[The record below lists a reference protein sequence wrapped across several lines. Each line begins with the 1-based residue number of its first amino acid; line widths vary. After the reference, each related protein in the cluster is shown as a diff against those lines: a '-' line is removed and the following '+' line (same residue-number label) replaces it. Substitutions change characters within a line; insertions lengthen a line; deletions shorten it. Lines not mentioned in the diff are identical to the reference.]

1 MKQFSL
7 EEYIKNPSRKIVT
20 RDGKEARI
28 VCTDKKGRYPI
39 IALSQVLDDDDEEIH
54 SYTKSGKMFMS
65 IDSNADFESSITCL
79 VIFLVCLAKSSNP
92 KPFNAISPKL
102 VLNNL
107 WNPYPTPSNPIAVL
121 TESKLFSLNVS
132 YTPSV

>member
-39 IALSQVLDDDDEEIH
+39 IALSQVLDDDEEIH
-54 SYTKSGKMFMS
+54 SYTKSGKLFMDR
-65 IDSNADFESSITCL
+65 DSNADLFFAPEKHEGWVNLYKGNAYYYLGST
-79 VIFLVCLAKSSNP
+79 IFYQS
-92 KPFNAISPKL
+92 
-102 VLNNL
+102 
-107 WNPYPTPSNPIAVL
+107 
-121 TESKLFSLNVS
+121 ESKAKKRIVNDCGYVG
-132 YTPSV
+132 TIKVEWED